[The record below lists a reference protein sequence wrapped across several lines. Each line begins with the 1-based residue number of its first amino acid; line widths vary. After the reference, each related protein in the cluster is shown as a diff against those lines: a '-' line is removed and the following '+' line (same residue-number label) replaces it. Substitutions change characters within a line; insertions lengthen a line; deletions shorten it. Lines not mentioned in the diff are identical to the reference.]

1 MKQILMLVLA
11 VAVVATGVSAQS
23 PFNSPE
29 EQEAFMSVQNA
40 ATVQDRASSAVKFI
54 ADYPDSPYAGLA
66 SYMAMLSYQQLNDFE
81 NMMLY
86 GDMVL
91 ESSPVPSVLAGTLI
105 SLAGVIPKRTREF
118 DLDKEEKLAKAED
131 YAKRAMA
138 LIPTLPKADP
148 NMTDDAWLNTK
159 MDFMSQCHEAVGE
172 VHLLRE
178 NYEQAEASLRRALDM
193 TPSPIPYT
201 MYSLGRALS
210 EQNKKEEAAA
220 LLERCSQAGG
230 VQAGDGSD
238 LCATLKGEL

>member
-1 MKQILMLVLA
+1 MKQILMLVLVA
-11 VAVVATGVSAQS
+11 AVVATGVSAQS

-29 EQEAFMSVQNA
+29 EQEAFMNVQNA
-40 ATVQDRASSAVKFI
+40 LSVQDRASSAVKFI
-54 ADYPDSPYAGLA
+54 ADYPNSPYVGLA

-138 LIPTLPKADP
+138 LIPTLPKTDA

-159 MDFMSQCHEAVGE
+159 MDFMSQCHEAIGE
-172 VHLLRE
+172 VNLIRE
-178 NYEQAEASLRRALDM
+178 NYEQAETSLRRALDM

-201 MYSLGRALS
+201 MYSLGIALS
-210 EQNKKEEAAA
+210 KQGKKDEAGA
-220 LLERCSQAGG
+220 LFDRCSAAGG
-230 VQAGDGSD
+230 VQGGDGSD
-238 LCATLKGEL
+238 LCATLKSEL